1 MMGHVPQNQAV
12 ITVDS
17 AIPVPLDGEHQPI
30 DAYLLKP
37 GTATR
42 PDPGARGTVTNSA
55 PAKANKR
62 EPWFAA
68 GQWAGDRRPP
78 CSSLAPCGPES
89 LPLPT
94 WFTLGERKWL

>member
-12 ITVDS
+12 NTAFSVAS
-17 AIPVPLDGEHQPI
+17 APC
-30 DAYLLKP
+30 
-37 GTATR
+37 AT
-42 PDPGARGTVTNSA
+42 GSVTNSA
-55 PAKANKR
+55 TAKARNR
-62 EPWFAA
+62 WFAA